1 MKLLRLLQN
10 TTFVLFL
17 IVSLTSLTSLAVLA
31 SIWAVNQT
39 MRVVTMSKAAI
50 TQVAQNRRQIARLA
64 AKARLRRIV
73 TSVPLAGLA
82 AVGYFEERDR
92 REWLE
97 ANPSKTNADYAC
109 EVAELT
115 AEVMDEVLAELP
127 WNIQLPGW
135 ALPECE
141 REPT

>member
-17 IVSLTSLTSLAVLA
+17 IVSLTSLAVLA

-64 AKARLRRIV
+64 AKAELRRIV

-115 AEVMDEVLAELP
+115 AEVMDEVLAKLP
-127 WNIQLPGW
+127 WNIQSPGW
-135 ALPECE
+135 AVPECE

>member
-135 ALPECE
+135 AVPECE

>member
-17 IVSLTSLTSLAVLA
+17 IVSLTSLAVLA

-64 AKARLRRIV
+64 AKAELRRIV

-115 AEVMDEVLAELP
+115 AEVMDEVLAKLP

-135 ALPECE
+135 AVPECE

>member
-1 MKLLRLLQN
+1 MKLLRLLRN

-17 IVSLTSLTSLAVLA
+17 IVSLTSLAVSA

-39 MRVVTMSKAAI
+39 MRVATMSKAAI

-73 TSVPLAGLA
+73 TSVPLAGIA
-82 AVGYFEERDR
+82 AVGYFEERER

-135 ALPECE
+135 AVPECE

>member
-1 MKLLRLLQN
+1 MLRLLRN

-17 IVSLTSLTSLAVLA
+17 LISLASLA
-31 SIWAVNQT
+31 ISTSIWAVNQT
-39 MRVVTMSKAAI
+39 MRVATLSKAVA
-50 TQVAQNRRQIARLA
+50 TQAVQNRRQIARLA

-73 TSVPLAGLA
+73 AAVPLAGIA
-82 AVGYFEERDR
+82 AASYFEERDR

-97 ANPSKTNADYAC
+97 ANPGKTNADYAC
-109 EVAELT
+109 DVAELT
-115 AEVMDEVLAELP
+115 TEVLDEVLAGMPME
-127 WNIQLPGW
+127 IQLPVW